1 MTYNLSDGDGFAA
14 SSGFVTASSPYA
26 CARGTRGMLEL
37 DFPKGAT
44 LQGPLNV
51 NLTCPCC
58 GEPVIIQG
66 HSHHVDAAGVLVS
79 L

>member
-1 MTYNLSDGDGFAA
+1 MTYNTSDGDGDSP

-37 DFPKGAT
+37 DFPKGDT
-44 LQGPLNV
+44 LHGPLSV

-58 GEPVIIQG
+58 GEPVVIQG
-66 HSHHVDAAGVLVS
+66 RSHHVDAAGVLVS
-79 L
+79 V

>member
-1 MTYNLSDGDGFAA
+1 VTDFPSGGDGFAT
-14 SSGFVTASSPYA
+14 SSDYVTASSPYA

-37 DFPKGAT
+37 AFPKGQT

-58 GEPVIIQG
+58 GESVVIQG
-66 HSHHVDAAGVLVS
+66 RSHYVDAAGVLVS
-79 L
+79 V